1 MATITEEAEAIIT
14 IDCIFRAT
22 ARIVMMPKGHSDH
35 AIAMLRKELATC
47 EAHERTLI
55 QAFIRYITVENT

>member
-1 MATITEEAEAIIT
+1 MTVSEEAEAIIT
-14 IDCIFRAT
+14 VDCIFRAT

-35 AIAMLRKELATC
+35 TILALKKELETC

-55 QAFIRYITVENT
+55 QAFIRYITVENKQ